1 MNRRKF
7 LNQVPTLTAIAGL
20 SSCASGAGTL
30 SGTDGSATA
39 SAIGQ
44 SFAHGVASGDPLA
57 NAVILW
63 THVRPGGG
71 QSATQS
77 IAVKWRVAKD
87 QGMLQI
93 VAQGTTTALAMRDFT
108 VKVDVQGLM
117 PNSYYYYQFEA
128 QSERSAVGRTRTLA
142 ATGMEG
148 VRMAVA
154 SCANYPFGH
163 FNVYRRIAQREDLN
177 VVVHLGDY
185 LYEYAP
191 GTYDGKS
198 TTRAHFPPREMVAL
212 ADYRLRHAQYKS
224 DPDLQA
230 AHQMHPWICVWD
242 DHESTNNSWLDGAEN
257 HNPGEGDWAVRKQA
271 AIQAYHEWMPIR
283 EQSMSIAGSHIYR
296 SFRFGDTADL
306 LMLDTRL
313 HGRSEQVDRAD
324 TVALHDPSR
333 TLLGADQLAWL
344 QGQLQSSKKRGARW
358 RVLGQQ
364 CMLGQLLDAQQ
375 QVLNADQWDGY
386 PLERKKILDHLQQA
400 QIDNTVVLTGDIHSS
415 WAMDLTQ
422 DAFGDG
428 YNPDTGK
435 GSVAVELVT
444 SAVTSPSPYG
454 TAEQAAPRERER
466 MQDPHI
472 HWVNFQQR
480 GYLVVDLTAER
491 ALAQWWLVDN
501 VASVQHTQTLAKSML
516 TTSGTNHL
524 VDA

>member
-1 MNRRKF
+1 MNRRRF
-7 LNQVPTLTAIAGL
+7 LNQVPTLSAMAGL
-20 SSCASGAGTL
+20 ASCASDPGSMGISVGAGQ
-30 SGTDGSATA
+30 S
-39 SAIGQ
+39 Q

-63 THVRPGGG
+63 THVRPSSG
-71 QSATQS
+71 QGDVPSV
-77 IAVKWRVAKD
+77 AVKWRVAKD
-87 QGMLQI
+87 QGMQQT
-93 VAQGTTTALAMRDFT
+93 VAQGNVSALASRDFT
-108 VKVDVQGLM
+108 VKVDVQGLA
-117 PNSYYYYQFEA
+117 PDSYYYYQFEA
-128 QSERSAVGRTRTLA
+128 QSERSPVGRTRTLA
-142 ATGMEG
+142 ATGLG
-148 VRMAVA
+148 DVRMAVA

-163 FNVYRRIAQREDLN
+163 FNVYRRIAERDDLN

-198 TTRAHFPPREMVAL
+198 TTRAHFPPREIVAL
-212 ADYRLRHAQYKS
+212 ADYRMRHAQYKR

-230 AHQMHPWICVWD
+230 AHQQHPWICVWD
-242 DHESTNNSWLDGAEN
+242 DHESTNNSWLNGAEN
-257 HNPGEGDWAVRKQA
+257 HNPGEGEWSVRKQA
-271 AIQAYHEWMPIR
+271 AIRAYHEWMPIR
-283 EQSMSIAGSHIYR
+283 EQSASTTGAHIYR
-296 SFRFGDTADL
+296 SFQFGDTADL

-313 HGRSEQVDRAD
+313 HGRSEQVDRLD
-324 TVALHDPSR
+324 TKALQDPSR
-333 TLLGADQLAWL
+333 TLLGADQLAWMQAEL
-344 QGQLQSSKKRGARW
+344 QGSKARGARW

-364 CMLGQLLDAQQ
+364 CMLGQLLNAQQ

-386 PLERKKILDHLQQA
+386 PIERKQILDHLQQA
-400 QIDNTVVLTGDIHSS
+400 AIDNTVVLTGDIHSS
-415 WAMDLTQ
+415 WAMDVTQ
-422 DAFGDG
+422 DAFGGD

-454 TAEQAAPRERER
+454 TVEQAAPRELER

-472 HWVNFQQR
+472 HWVNFQKR

-501 VASVQHTQTLAKSML
+501 VASVQHRQTLAKSMV
-516 TTSGTNHL
+516 TASGTNHL